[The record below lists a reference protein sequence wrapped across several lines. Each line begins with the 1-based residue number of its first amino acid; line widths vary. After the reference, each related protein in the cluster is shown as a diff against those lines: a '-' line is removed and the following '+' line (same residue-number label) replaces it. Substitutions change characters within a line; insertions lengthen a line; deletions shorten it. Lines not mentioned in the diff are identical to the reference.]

1 MTPQSPSD
9 HLAQHSLTAEMVRLG
24 VTPAQ
29 LDAIRFRANNNGW
42 EFDQWLTEAPPGL
55 PATALGLVKAYCA
68 LKWVVLEDPPA
79 TRDRRDAWDL
89 IKDTL
94 TAPLVQSAIAAR
106 AAQLANSKLGAEA
119 RERYSDADRERWKI
133 LATEPE
139 IARHRSKRRIAQ
151 LIAER
156 EGRSPAAAETIRK
169 VI

>member
-9 HLAQHSLTAEMVRLG
+9 HLAQHGLTAEMLRIG

-29 LDAIRFRANNNGW
+29 LDAIRFRANNKGW
-42 EFDQWLTEAPPGL
+42 DFDQWLTDSPADL
-55 PATALGLVKAYCA
+55 PAAALGFVRAYCA
-68 LKWVVLEDPPA
+68 LKWIVLEDPPA
-79 TRDRRDAWDL
+79 TRNRRDAWDL

-94 TAPLVQSAIAAR
+94 MAPLVASAIAAR
-106 AAQLANSKLGAEA
+106 AAQNKNSKLGAKA
-119 RERYSDADRERWKI
+119 RKIYSDADRERWKV

-139 IARHRSKRRIAQ
+139 IARHPSKRRRAQ

-156 EGRSPAAAETIRK
+156 EGRNRAAIATIRK